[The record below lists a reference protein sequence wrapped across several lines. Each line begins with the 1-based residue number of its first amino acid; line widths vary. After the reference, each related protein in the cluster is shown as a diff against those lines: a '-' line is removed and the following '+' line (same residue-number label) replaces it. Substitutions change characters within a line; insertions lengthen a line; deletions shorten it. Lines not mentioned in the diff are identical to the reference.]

1 MGKPNMKILSFL
13 NISNLSNLEADS
25 GFVFQ
30 RTLLEYLAK
39 NGHDVWLV
47 GSKGISS
54 LLKNINCIEIDFTDS
69 KYGVR
74 FGINWLELR
83 AKLNNIANK
92 IDILFVNQSELT
104 IPLSVLLTEIIGKR
118 IPTITY
124 FHYIAVQELDTNNN
138 CRYDESLNIN
148 GIAPYIWQRQVE
160 SALYS
165 DHNIIGS
172 DFGYNLFLKA
182 SGKSDILRNKFSIIS
197 PPVADV
203 SLDNDCNSD
212 YDNLIPCIIYN
223 HRLYNHYGGRLV
235 FEWLEEISENIN
247 FNVVVT
253 DPTANRSMTRKSLD
267 TSVTNIKHYLSKLNF
282 VEISHFPTQ
291 EEYYRKLQ
299 YIYFGIAP
307 FRTGALWSMSTAD
320 VMASSKPVIAQN
332 KEVFR
337 EIIKDSDLLFDSKE
351 DFQYIVQRLLL
362 DSKFRKQKGF
372 LSKQQTEHLKPCNI
386 AKQFETVFL
395 KFGDYHE
402 PQ

>member
-1 MGKPNMKILSFL
+1 MKILSFL

-30 RTLLEYLAK
+30 RTLLEELAN

-47 GSKGISS
+47 ASKGTKSFV
-54 LLKNINCIEIDFTDS
+54 KNINCIEIDFTDS

-74 FGINWLELR
+74 FGINWIEL
-83 AKLNNIANK
+83 KTKINNVANK

-104 IPLSVLLTEIIGKR
+104 IPLSVLLTEITGKK
-118 IPTITY
+118 IPVITY
-124 FHYIAVQELDTNNN
+124 FHYIAVQGFDSNNN
-138 CRYDESLNIN
+138 TCVYDESLNIN
-148 GIAPYIWQRQVE
+148 CIAHYIWQRQVE

-172 DFGYNLFLKA
+172 NFGYYLFLNA
-182 SGKSDILRNKFSIIS
+182 SGKADILRNKFSIIP
-197 PPVADV
+197 PPVADIMLNNNNEV
-203 SLDNDCNSD
+203 NYKNVTPS
-212 YDNLIPCIIYN
+212 IVYN
-223 HRLYNHYGGRLV
+223 HRLYNHYGGKLV

-267 TSVTNIKHYLSKLNF
+267 TSVTNVKHYLSKLNF

-291 EEYYRKLQ
+291 EEYYRQLQ
-299 YIYFGIAP
+299 YIDFGIAP

-320 VMASSKPVIAQN
+320 VMANSKPVIAQN

-337 EIIKDSDLLFDSKE
+337 EIIKDSDLFFDSKE

-362 DSKFRKQKGF
+362 DSKFRKQKGV
-372 LSKQQTEHLKPCNI
+372 LSKKQTEHLKPFNI

-402 PQ
+402 HQ